1 MNDPNNAD
9 NETIEYHTHCT
20 GTELDDDGYY
30 CTESTEIEQD
40 FAGDIN
46 DYENLSLNAPKVTD
60 WKSEDESI
68 VNLQFNTAAEE
79 MHGQLNNEIS
89 HITRK
94 IVDACGKAKVSFEDL
109 VQLKYGKDSELM
121 KTFMNSDI
129 KMFKN
134 NHDKCTQFF
143 GTFVFCSLIR
153 FSAGDALK
161 DKSIN
166 TMLMLDIKSKLMS
179 HDDYVKV

>member
-9 NETIEYHTHCT
+9 NETIEYHNT

-79 MHGQLNNEIS
+79 MHGPQ
-89 HITRK
+89 
-94 IVDACGKAKVSFEDL
+94 
-109 VQLKYGKDSELM
+109 
-121 KTFMNSDI
+121 
-129 KMFKN
+129 
-134 NHDKCTQFF
+134 
-143 GTFVFCSLIR
+143 
-153 FSAGDALK
+153 
-161 DKSIN
+161 
-166 TMLMLDIKSKLMS
+166 
-179 HDDYVKV
+179 